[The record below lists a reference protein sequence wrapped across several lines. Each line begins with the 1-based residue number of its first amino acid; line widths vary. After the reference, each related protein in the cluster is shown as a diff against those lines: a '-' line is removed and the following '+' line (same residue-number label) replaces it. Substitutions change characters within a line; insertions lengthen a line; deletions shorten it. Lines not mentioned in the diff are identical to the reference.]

1 MNENELNLSTNY
13 IKKLASLPDAEE
25 RISLYLDSLF
35 ACYPQQKD
43 NFDEQENSKISAV
56 SSVLRFT
63 QKEISKMDKTF
74 KKEFIANGLAAHV
87 MRRHKYKNAVSYI
100 IRYRRNGYDIF
111 VCGTTI
117 ELAKQ
122 AFIEATKPENIEK
135 YRKTAHSVKVA
146 EKTIK
151 SVGIEWLK
159 SKDGKV
165 DPRTL
170 RDYQM
175 NCETRIFPIIGDRP
189 IASIRTNDITG
200 IINNAKGRVIETLQT
215 IFKGITKYAMANG
228 DITFNPMDAVT
239 FQKVARKKRRAL
251 TKEEEKTFFERIDLP
266 EFEYYKPFFLLQ
278 YYFGLRPWELRDT
291 HFDGN
296 FLISLNAKHEE
307 DGELVYKKIPIP
319 AQLKARIDTTKDV
332 VCKHRTDVLNRV
344 FKRIMQDEEVT
355 QYFLRHTFSS
365 TCKRFV
371 TKSEVVDL
379 WMGDSPEKLVD
390 RVYTHYPDDFMI
402 EQMQLV
408 KFFA

>member
-1 MNENELNLSTNY
+1 MNQNEINVTATCIVALANQPNSEEKIKLLLTNLFCSYEKQGYLSEPKN
-13 IKKLASLPDAEE
+13 ASE
-25 RISLYLDSLF
+25 DS
-35 ACYPQQKD
+35 
-43 NFDEQENSKISAV
+43 V
-56 SSVLRFT
+56 SSIIIFT
-63 QKEISKMDKTF
+63 QKEISKMPKTF
-74 KKEFIANGLAAHV
+74 KKEFIANGLSAHV
-87 MRRHKYKNAVSYI
+87 LKRKKRKNAISFE
-100 IRYRRNGYDIF
+100 IRYRRNGYNIH
-111 VCGTTI
+111 VTASTI
-117 ELAKQ
+117 EIAKEK
-122 AFIEATKPENIEK
+122 FITATLSENIER
-135 YRKTAHSVKVA
+135 YRKTALTVKVA

-165 DPRTL
+165 NPRTL

-175 NCETRIFPIIGDRP
+175 NCETRIFPVIGDIP
-189 IASIRTNDITG
+189 IAKIRTNDITG
-200 IINNAKGRVIETLQT
+200 IINKAKGRVIETLQT
-215 IFKGITKYAMANG
+215 IFKGLTKYAMANG

-291 HFDGN
+291 HFDGD

-390 RVYTHYPDDFMI
+390 RVYTHYPDDFMQ

-408 KFFA
+408 QFFA

>member
-1 MNENELNLSTNY
+1 MNQNEINVTATCIAALANQPNSEDK
-13 IKKLASLPDAEE
+13 IKLL
-25 RISLYLDSLF
+25 LTSLF
-35 ACYPQQKD
+35 CSYEKQGYLSEPKNASED
-43 NFDEQENSKISAV
+43 SV
-56 SSVLRFT
+56 SSIIIFT
-63 QKEISKMDKTF
+63 QKEISKMPKTF
-74 KKEFIANGLAAHV
+74 KKEFIANGLSAHV
-87 MRRHKYKNAVSYI
+87 LKRKKRKNAISFE
-100 IRYRRNGYDIF
+100 IRYRRNGYNIH
-111 VCGTTI
+111 VTASTI
-117 ELAKQ
+117 EIAKEK
-122 AFIEATKPENIEK
+122 FITATLSENIER
-135 YRKTAHSVKVA
+135 YRKTALTVKVA

-151 SVGIEWLK
+151 SVGMEWLK

-165 DPRTL
+165 NPRTL

-175 NCETRIFPIIGDRP
+175 NCETRIFPVLGDIP
-189 IASIRTNDITG
+189 IAKIRTNDITS
-200 IINNAKGRVIETLQT
+200 IINNSKGRVIETLQT

-251 TKEEEKTFFERIDLP
+251 TKEEEKTFFSRIDLP

-291 HFDGN
+291 HFDGD

-319 AQLKARIDTTKDV
+319 AQLKARIDTTKDI

-390 RVYTHYPDDFMI
+390 RVYTHYPDDFMQ
-402 EQMQLV
+402 EQMELV

>member
-1 MNENELNLSTNY
+1 MNKNEINVTATCIAALANQPNSEEK
-13 IKKLASLPDAEE
+13 IKLL
-25 RISLYLDSLF
+25 LTSLF
-35 ACYPQQKD
+35 CSYEKEGYLNEPKND
-43 NFDEQENSKISAV
+43 SEDSV
-56 SSVLRFT
+56 SSMIIFT
-63 QKEISKMDKTF
+63 QKEISKMPKTF
-74 KKEFIANGLAAHV
+74 KKEFIANGLSAHV
-87 MRRHKYKNAVSYI
+87 LKRKKRKNAISFE
-100 IRYRRNGYDIF
+100 IRYRRNGYNIH
-111 VCGTTI
+111 VTASTI
-117 ELAKQ
+117 EVAKEK
-122 AFIEATKPENIEK
+122 FIAATLSENIEK
-135 YRKTAHSVKVA
+135 YRKTEHSIKVA

-151 SVGIEWLK
+151 SVGMEWLK

-175 NCETRIFPIIGDRP
+175 NCETRIFPVIGDVP
-189 IASIRTNDITG
+189 IAKIRTNDITS

-251 TKEEEKTFFERIDLP
+251 TKEEEKTFFERIDLL

-291 HFDGN
+291 HFDGD

-319 AQLKARIDTTKDV
+319 SQLKARIDTTKDI

-344 FKRIMQDEEVT
+344 FKRIMKDEEVT

-390 RVYTHYPDDFMI
+390 RVYTHYPDDFMS
-402 EQMQLV
+402 EQMELV
-408 KFFA
+408 KFFS